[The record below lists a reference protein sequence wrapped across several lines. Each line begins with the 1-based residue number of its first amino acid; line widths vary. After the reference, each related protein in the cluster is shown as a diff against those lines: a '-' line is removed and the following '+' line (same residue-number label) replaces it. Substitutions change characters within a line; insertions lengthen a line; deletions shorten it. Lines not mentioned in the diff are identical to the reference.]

1 MDESIYNSDIPS
13 LYTLPTGRECKW
25 RHRSLRDTA
34 LIIYT
39 SGTTGAPK
47 GVQTTFGNMTTQVL
61 EMSKILPEI
70 LPHENVNLAYESFV

>member
-1 MDESIYNSDIPS
+1 MDEPIYNSDIPS

-47 GVQTTFGNMTTQVL
+47 GVQTTF
-61 EMSKILPEI
+61 
-70 LPHENVNLAYESFV
+70 